1 MSTATRID
9 TRPDTDTGEKA
20 DHLAPWNVV
29 LLNDDDHTYEY
40 VIRML
45 GDLFARPTPQAFK
58 LARAVD
64 KEGRATIAT
73 THRELAELKRDQI
86 HAYGR
91 DPLLARSAGS
101 MTAVIEPAEERG
113 K

>member
-1 MSTATRID
+1 MIASMATATK
-9 TRPDTDTGEKA
+9 TQTDTDARA
-20 DHLAPWNVV
+20 DRLPPWHVV

-45 GDLFARPTPQAFK
+45 GDLFSKPTGEAFK
-58 LARAVD
+58 LARTVD
-64 KEGRATIAT
+64 SQGRAIIST

-91 DPLLARSAGS
+91 DHLLVRSAGS
-101 MTAVIEPAEERG
+101 MTAVIEPADAG
-113 K
+113 HK